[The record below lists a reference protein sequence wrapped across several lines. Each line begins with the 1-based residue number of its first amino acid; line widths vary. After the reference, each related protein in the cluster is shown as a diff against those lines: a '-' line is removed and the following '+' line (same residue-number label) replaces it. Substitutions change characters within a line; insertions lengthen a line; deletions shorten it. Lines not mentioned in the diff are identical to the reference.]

1 MKFLL
6 TSIFCLSVFFVLK
19 AFSFLATHIH
29 LYSCREAI
37 CIERIA
43 KQQKACDILNAVH
56 QVFVMLVCLYLAVVC
71 MQLLFNLHSIMVI
84 NIVSI
89 IVISLC
95 YITYFVLRFKM
106 ETKYHLGNFYSNM
119 IYYRLKQEVVTED
132 NDYEVTYIR
141 SYKKVMNHKRSINIL
156 FLIAIATLLYRIF
169 CV

>member
-19 AFSFLATHIH
+19 ALSYLATHIH
-29 LYSCREAI
+29 LYSCREVI

-43 KQQKACDILNAVH
+43 KQQKACDLLNALH

-71 MQLLFNLHSIMVI
+71 MQLLFNLHSIMVT

-119 IYYRLKQEVVTED
+119 IYYRLNQEVVTED

-156 FLIAIATLLYRIF
+156 FLMAIATLLYRIF

>member
-19 AFSFLATHIH
+19 AFSYLATHIH
-29 LYSCREAI
+29 LYSCREVI

-43 KQQKACDILNAVH
+43 KQQKACDLLNAVH

-71 MQLLFNLHSIMVI
+71 MQLLFNLHSIMVT

-119 IYYRLKQEVVTED
+119 INYRLKQEVVTED

-156 FLIAIATLLYRIF
+156 FLMAIATLLYRIF